1 MNQILLN
8 KKKILWLGLAILLLP
23 LLGKSQVQLE
33 EYTLGNGLR
42 FTGKNDYNIVLTGFA
57 QPYFESKLFTDTAI
71 NSSFNRFR
79 VRRLRIRLTGDAAQ
93 QKITWRLQFDL
104 SGNDEDGDAAQSALM
119 DAWIGYEPIKNFRIR
134 IGQKNTPTD
143 NRELLTRSHTL
154 QLVERSRVTSAF
166 GTIREFGVFVD
177 GSMKTKNG
185 RYIRPSLAIT
195 NGDGLNV
202 FAADFGGLKYGGRID
217 FLPFGT
223 FSNLG
228 QYQQAD
234 LMRELTPKLVI
245 GGAYS
250 INKGVSSRRGRA
262 SGTILYLDSNG
273 DYLLPDFSKL
283 CIDFMFKWKGF
294 SALGEFVSTKAQ
306 VPEEITQRVRIDGT
320 TSDVFDVSGVQDV
333 ENYIKGRMML
343 GKGYNFQ
350 MGYIFKNRIS
360 VDGQYT
366 FIDADEYSFLNN
378 GTFYNRPYYYTLG
391 LSKYFTKMYGF
402 KVQTS
407 ATFVDAAA
415 GSNDLSGNPM
425 NGDEWIFRVI
435 TSIAF

>member
-1 MNQILLN
+1 
-8 KKKILWLGLAILLLP
+8 
-23 LLGKSQVQLE
+23 
-33 EYTLGNGLR
+33 
-42 FTGKNDYNIVLTGFA
+42 
-57 QPYFESKLFTDTAI
+57 
-71 NSSFNRFR
+71 
-79 VRRLRIRLTGDAAQ
+79 
-93 QKITWRLQFDL
+93 
-104 SGNDEDGDAAQSALM
+104 
-119 DAWIGYEPIKNFRIR
+119 
-134 IGQKNTPTD
+134 
-143 NRELLTRSHTL
+143 
-154 QLVERSRVTSAF
+154 
-166 GTIREFGVFVD
+166 
-177 GSMKTKNG
+177 
-185 RYIRPSLAIT
+185 
-195 NGDGLNV
+195 
-202 FAADFGGLKYGGRID
+202 
-217 FLPFGT
+217 
-223 FSNLG
+223 
-228 QYQQAD
+228 
-234 LMRELTPKLVI
+234 
-245 GGAYS
+245 
-250 INKGVSSRRGRA
+250 
-262 SGTILYLDSNG
+262 
-273 DYLLPDFSKL
+273 
-283 CIDFMFKWKGF
+283 MFKWKGF